1 MLISSKEVEHLKE
14 YIFSKAQL
22 LKRFPKS
29 ILEFFDDASD
39 IVINGIRILL
49 KVDGFSFSRSKYE
62 WCSYSDI
69 GFKSISAAVSDVVA
83 KGCRPYI
90 YAISIGLTQNDIAN
104 IDDVIDGIN
113 NAIKIYG
120 GYIVNIDTNGGNDSW
135 IDVFIIGTCNVLPV
149 PRRMDALNY
158 LILPRKIGDSV
169 IAYIYQYDREL
180 VAPMFNIFEPLLK
193 CICKPLVN
201 LEITRVIEKHRACIV
216 GSIDISDTFAE
227 TLYDLSMISQR
238 GINLNISPTMVA
250 SMSLLNFYRELA
262 KKRENIDLEELILM
276 SNEEYIP
283 ILVVREYCIND
294 LLSDLE
300 YLGFHP
306 MIIGYS
312 KEYENDI
319 TWFGK
324 KIRKVVWNH
333 ISTRIK
339 GI

>member
-1 MLISSKEVEHLKE
+1 MKE

-29 ILEFFDDASD
+29 ILEFFDDAGD

-69 GFKSISAAVSDVVA
+69 GFKSISAAISDVVT
-83 KGCRPYI
+83 KGCRPYA

-104 IDDVIDGIN
+104 IDDIIDGIN
-113 NAIKIYG
+113 DAIKVYG

-135 IDVFIIGTCNVLPV
+135 IDIFIIGTCNVLPV
-149 PRRMDALNY
+149 PRRIDALNY
-158 LILPRKIGDSV
+158 LILPRRIGDSV
-169 IAYIYQYDREL
+169 IAYMYQYNREL
-180 VAPMFNIFEPLLK
+180 VSSMFNIVEPLLK
-193 CICKPLVN
+193 CICRPLIN

-227 TLYDLSMISQR
+227 TLYDLSMVSQK
-238 GINLNISPTMVA
+238 GININISPAMVA
-250 SMSLLNFYRELA
+250 SINLLNFYRDVV
-262 KKRENIDLEELILM
+262 KKRGDMDLEELVLM

-283 ILVVREYCIND
+283 ILVVKEYCIND
-294 LLSDLE
+294 LLRDLE
-300 YLGFHP
+300 YIGFHP

-312 KEYENDI
+312 KEYESDI

-324 KIRKVVWNH
+324 KIRKIVWDH
-333 ISTRIK
+333 IATRIR